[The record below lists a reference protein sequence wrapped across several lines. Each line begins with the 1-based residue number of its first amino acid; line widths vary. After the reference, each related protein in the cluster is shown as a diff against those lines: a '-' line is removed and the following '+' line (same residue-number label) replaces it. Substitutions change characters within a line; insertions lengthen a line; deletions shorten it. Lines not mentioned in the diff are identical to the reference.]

1 MRTFCTGSAAGAPAG
16 RNEQTR
22 IKRVATKALSIINR
36 PEIIIIE
43 RVPKEIIYL
52 PAIPEDAAQLSHR
65 IFFLSS
71 PPMGNWRNR
80 STAFGYLVST
90 CGKSVEKTKRPLRR
104 KEMAYLQGSLCGLQ

>member
-1 MRTFCTGSAAGAPAG
+1 MRTFCTGSAAAAPAG

-52 PAIPEDAAQLSHR
+52 PAIP
-65 IFFLSS
+65 
-71 PPMGNWRNR
+71 
-80 STAFGYLVST
+80 
-90 CGKSVEKTKRPLRR
+90 
-104 KEMAYLQGSLCGLQ
+104 